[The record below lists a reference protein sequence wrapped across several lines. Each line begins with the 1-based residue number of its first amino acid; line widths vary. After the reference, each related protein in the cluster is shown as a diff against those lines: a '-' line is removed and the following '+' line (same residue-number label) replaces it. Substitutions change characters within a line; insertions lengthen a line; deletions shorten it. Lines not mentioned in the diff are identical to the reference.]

1 MCFIIYFRN
10 NPLQNS
16 WKWFIY
22 SRTQNVNRPTPDD
35 SNPPKKRHKLNS
47 MQKHQYPVIPPSA
60 DDELSN
66 ETNLRLLKEEWDR
79 QKDPSKVKTLF
90 IRTHAIRRAEIVNEE
105 SNATVNSILQ
115 EFKMLKKSSYVSI

>member
-1 MCFIIYFRN
+1 
-10 NPLQNS
+10 
-16 WKWFIY
+16 
-22 SRTQNVNRPTPDD
+22 
-35 SNPPKKRHKLNS
+35 

-79 QKDPSKVKTLF
+79 QKDESKVKTLF